1 MNSSHQETIGPIP
14 SLVRSNLVIVTSSDD
29 EDSIDRYDYLALL
42 VLVVHVR
49 AMLRNYLRWE
59 PYGHVYCM
67 STISESFTRKL

>member
-29 EDSIDRYDYLALL
+29 EYSIDRYDYLALL

-49 AMLRNYLRWE
+49 AM
-59 PYGHVYCM
+59 
-67 STISESFTRKL
+67 